1 MKNQFEVYKPYL
13 LNYSKNYP
21 FAPELKMMSDGP
33 IEVYYSPF
41 DAVNPRAKI
50 CIVGISPGKTQAD
63 NANARACEWLNR
75 RASTSTILENAKNT
89 ASFSGTLRNNLVAL
103 LDYIGLSKHWGL
115 TSASQLFTTDQHR
128 LHSTSVFRYPV
139 LMNGEPISSAQ
150 QGLKQ
155 ATLKFMVDTYLTSEC
170 QILSSD
176 VLYIPL
182 SKGTAEILGYLAEQG
197 HIGHEQILTGIPH
210 PSGANAE
217 RIAYY
222 MGRKDKQ
229 NLSNQT
235 NSNTL
240 DEMKAA
246 LFQQLTDLG
255 VKVPRFECTG
265 NSISK
270 LSQEEPYKQI
280 NLIPTEG
287 IKTMNTST
295 CDKQMSDL
303 RSPNDRFMRDDV
315 EKQLRASLSELGL
328 TTNPIKSRQS
338 KELAVTSG
346 GSVIAYISRVTGLK
360 DAKLTICLH
369 PKYKSQMDSRVQQLD
384 NVTIKVG
391 RESRYISSSNYR
403 DFNSKGFSTEI
414 KTNEH
419 IAIAY
424 IVDVSAG
431 YHPLTSFFKQYLEGQ

>member
-1 MKNQFEVYKPYL
+1 HSFTCHSMKCILTPLIRWPNSLCHY
-13 LNYSKNYP
+13 NY
-21 FAPELKMMSDGP
+21 
-33 IEVYYSPF
+33 
-41 DAVNPRAKI
+41 
-50 CIVGISPGKTQAD
+50 T
-63 NANARACEWLNR
+63 
-75 RASTSTILENAKNT
+75 
-89 ASFSGTLRNNLVAL
+89 
-103 LDYIGLSKHWGL
+103 
-115 TSASQLFTTDQHR
+115 
-128 LHSTSVFRYPV
+128 
-139 LMNGEPISSAQ
+139 
-150 QGLKQ
+150 
-155 ATLKFMVDTYLTSEC
+155 
-170 QILSSD
+170 SD

-182 SKGTAEILGYLAEQG
+182 GKGTAELLCYLAEQG

-222 MGRKDKQ
+222 MGKKDKQ

-235 NSNTL
+235 NSNSNSNSNSNTL

-287 IKTMNTST
+287 IKTMSTST
-295 CDKQMSDL
+295 CAKQMSDL

-328 TTNPIKSRQS
+328 TTSPIKSRQS

-384 NVTIKVG
+384 NVAIKVG
-391 RESRYISSSNYR
+391 RDSRYISSSNYR
-403 DFNSKGFSTEI
+403 DFKSKGFSTGI

-424 IVDVSAG
+424 IIDVSAG
-431 YHPLTSFFKQYLEGQ
+431 YHPLTAFFKQYLEGQ

>member
-1 MKNQFEVYKPYL
+1 MKNQFEAYKPYL

-63 NANARACEWLNR
+63 NANACACEWLNR
-75 RASTSTILENAKNT
+75 GASTSTILENAKNT

-115 TSASQLFTTDQHR
+115 TSASQLFTTDQHL

-139 LMNGEPISSAQ
+139 LVNGEPISSAQ
-150 QGLKQ
+150 QGLKHPI
-155 ATLKFMVDTYLTSEC
+155 LKSMVDTYLASEC
-170 QILSSD
+170 QTLSSD

-182 SKGTAEILGYLAEQG
+182 GKGTAEILSYLAEQG
-197 HIGHEQILTGIPH
+197 YIGHKQILTGIPH

-229 NLSNQT
+229 NLSSQT

-255 VKVPRFECTG
+255 VKVPRAEYTG
-265 NSISK
+265 N
-270 LSQEEPYKQI
+270 LTTRPSQVDPSKQI

-295 CDKQMSDL
+295 CAKQMSDL

-315 EKQLRASLSELGL
+315 EKQLRALLSELGL

-346 GSVIAYISRVTGLK
+346 GTVVAYISRLTGLK

-369 PKYKSQMDSRVQQLD
+369 PKYKNQMDSRVQQLE

-391 RESRYISSSNYR
+391 RDSRYISSSNYR
-403 DFNSKGFSTEI
+403 DFKSKGFSTEI

-424 IVDVSAG
+424 IIDVSAG
-431 YHPLTSFFKQYLEGQ
+431 YHPLASFFRQYLEVK